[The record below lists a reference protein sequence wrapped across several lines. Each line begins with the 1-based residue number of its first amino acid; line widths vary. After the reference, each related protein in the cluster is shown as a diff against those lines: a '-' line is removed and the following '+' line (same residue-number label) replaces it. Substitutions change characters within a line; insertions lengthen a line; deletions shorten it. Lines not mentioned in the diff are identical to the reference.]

1 MKRAE
6 SRSESEEETE
16 RERAEVTTLPT
27 RIKQNVIKLQ
37 GEQLSKPGISSSVRR
52 LSIYNLKFQRNIA
65 LTIQIWITR
74 RGLSLRVVLVSLLC
88 GVQT

>member
-27 RIKQNVIKLQ
+27 RIKQNVIKIQ
-37 GEQLSKPGISSSVRR
+37 GEQLSKPDISSSVRR
-52 LSIYNLKFQRNIA
+52 FSIKIFKF
-65 LTIQIWITR
+65 
-74 RGLSLRVVLVSLLC
+74 
-88 GVQT
+88 